1 MISLTRVS
9 TPRAMVASRYLCP
22 RLPRLPSRA
31 YVGIMGVR
39 HLVTADE
46 LERMGR
52 EDLELVRG
60 VLVPVMTPAGGEHG
74 ALAAFL
80 TAELV
85 TFARAHNL
93 GRVYVEVGYQ
103 IFSNPDTVRG
113 PDLSFV
119 STKREAA
126 ARFRRGFIHGA
137 PDLAVEIVS
146 QDRTIAELTTKAQEY
161 LEAGTLLVWVVDPPT
176 RTARVHQPGRP
187 VVTLSD
193 DDTLYG
199 GEVLPGFTLPLPRLF
214 AEVE

>member
-1 MISLTRVS
+1 
-9 TPRAMVASRYLCP
+9 
-22 RLPRLPSRA
+22 
-31 YVGIMGVR
+31 MGVG

-80 TAELV
+80 TVELG
-85 TFARAHNL
+85 TFVRTHKL
-93 GRVYVEVGYQ
+93 GRVYVEVGYK
-103 IFSNPDTVRG
+103 IFSDPDSVRG

-119 STKREAA
+119 STKREPL

-146 QDRTIAELTTKAQEY
+146 QDRSIAELTTKAREY

-176 RTARVHQPGRP
+176 HTVRVHQPGRP
-187 VVTLSD
+187 AVTLSD
-193 DDTLYG
+193 DGTLDG
-199 GEVLPGFTLPLPRLF
+199 GEVLPGFTLSLSRIF
-214 AEVE
+214 AEIV